1 MADLL
6 YTTIS
11 TTKRTK
17 ARRVSGSGVESLPD
31 ETEPGWVLK
40 FSPKFTEEDWAQY
53 REGVD
58 ATYDRE
64 RQQYDIERCKELILR
79 INPNAVFVHQ

>member
-17 ARRVSGSGVESLPD
+17 SKRVTDSGVESLPD
-31 ETEPGWVLK
+31 ETEPGWTLK
-40 FSPKFTEEDWAQY
+40 FSPKFTEADWARY
-53 REGVD
+53 RESVD
-58 ATYDRE
+58 ETYDRD
-64 RQQYDIERCKELILR
+64 RQEHDIERCKALVLR